1 MSTEITSKIGTNS
14 TFQFDSIDTFNKY
27 RFRNSLV
34 SLELPN
40 LDVQMIHHLFTTAYT
55 KKEYLPFKYFNYKV
69 FVA

>member
-1 MSTEITSKIGTNS
+1 MSTEITNIIETYS
-14 TFQFDSIDTFNKY
+14 TFQFNFIDTFN
-27 RFRNSLV
+27 SLF

-40 LDVQMIHHLFTTAYT
+40 LDVQMIHHLFTIAYT

>member
-1 MSTEITSKIGTNS
+1 MSTEITNKIGTYS
-14 TFQFDSIDTFNKY
+14 TFQFDFIDTF
-27 RFRNSLV
+27 V

-40 LDVQMIHHLFTTAYT
+40 LDVQMIHHLFTIAYT